1 MITEKVPYELL
12 VRWDETGR
20 LAGAHIQF
28 RYVTRDG
35 STDGSPDGN
44 PDGGGAVLGEF
55 LGPAE
60 PVVLTAEEAVLVAAL
75 PSRRD
80 AVPVSG

>member
-35 STDGSPDGN
+35 SIDSSTDGGA
-44 PDGGGAVLGEF
+44 AVLGEF

-60 PVVLTAEEAVLVAAL
+60 PVVMTEEEAALVAAL

-80 AVPVSG
+80 AVSVSG

>member
-35 STDGSPDGN
+35 STDGSPHGA
-44 PDGGGAVLGEF
+44 GAVLGEF

>member
-35 STDGSPDGN
+35 GIDGSTGGG
-44 PDGGGAVLGEF
+44 PDGGAAVLGEF

-60 PVVLTAEEAVLVAAL
+60 PVVLTEEEAALVGAL
-75 PSRRD
+75 PSRRE
-80 AVPVSG
+80 AAPVSG